1 MLQRIIFKAIKET
14 HWRQAHQPNMDHMY
28 EKVCGDQGTAV
39 YHPQQLRRR
48 QETAYANN
56 GDFHSKHKSWD
67 RVTWKWMKTVC
78 WTSKLDLRSTTKSD

>member
-1 MLQRIIFKAIKET
+1 
-14 HWRQAHQPNMDHMY
+14 MY

-56 GDFHSKHKSWD
+56 GDFHSKHKS
-67 RVTWKWMKTVC
+67 
-78 WTSKLDLRSTTKSD
+78 